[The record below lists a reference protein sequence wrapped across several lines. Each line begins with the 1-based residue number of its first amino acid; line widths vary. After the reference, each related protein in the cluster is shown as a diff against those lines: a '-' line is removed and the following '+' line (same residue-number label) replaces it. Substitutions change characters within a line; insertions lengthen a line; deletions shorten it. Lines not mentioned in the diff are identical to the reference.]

1 MTSASV
7 GRVAIAMPERYRGP
21 GTARYAPGM
30 TAHEFVARI
39 VEEEGGPEPELRDRF
54 AVVVGYRLGQL
65 EDQQGVYPKAGDRYD
80 FMDAFEGPYVWEMTD
95 AEFEATPP
103 TLVDFEV
110 VDVDPAEPAESG
122 TVRVTAR
129 IPF

>member
-1 MTSASV
+1 M
-7 GRVAIAMPERYRGP
+7 
-21 GTARYAPGM
+21 AR
-30 TAHEFVARI
+30 HDFVARI
-39 VEEEGGPEPELRDRF
+39 AEEEGGPEPELRERF
-54 AVVVGYRLGQL
+54 AVIIGHRLGQL
-65 EDQQGVYPKAGDRYD
+65 EEQKGVYPKAGDHYD

-110 VDVDPAEPAESG
+110 LTVEPAEPAESG
-122 TVRVTAR
+122 TVTVTAR